1 MSVPDVEYEDEA
13 MAYWNTIDDLWIA
26 LGYDLPCVDDGN
38 GGGTPITIAG
48 NTYVQ
53 ALKDYLGTSEQCF
66 DYTAVPYRSTQL
78 QKTYWDCACG
88 PAALAWIYRGLY
100 DEYPPLN
107 GEYLPVHGDAR
118 QQFFIPCIE
127 DISYYDYNLNY
138 LSNWPAWDYLDV
150 RQEYINRS
158 MQADNGLTENFFN
171 HCHFFKKTNG
181 NWGGFMLP
189 VRLRTTFYEATNHAY
204 TVGSDCSALTAVD
217 NIYHN
222 NLPVLIL
229 WTGLEHFLIAY
240 GYGGITTSSYNVERK
255 NLYFLIMDNGYKIS
269 NNYYKPYWRAYQPCE
284 YYYCVM
290 QNS

>member
-78 QKTYWDCACG
+78 QKTRWKGACG

-100 DEYPPLN
+100 SEYPPQN
-107 GEYLPVHGDAR
+107 GDYLPIHGDSPRLYFAVSNYYGVSYYCYRLEYLDNWSA
-118 QQFFIPCIE
+118 
-127 DISYYDYNLNY
+127 DSYI
-138 LSNWPAWDYLDV
+138 AV
-150 RQEYINRS
+150 REEYIQRS
-158 MQADNGLTENFFN
+158 MDVDNGLTSNFYT
-171 HCHFFKKTNG
+171 HCHFVKTLDG
-181 NWGGFMLP
+181 WQSFILP
-189 VRLRTTFYEATNHAY
+189 YRLGTTFSNATNNVY
-204 TVGSDCSALTAVD
+204 TVVEYASALTAAE
-217 NIYHN
+217 NIYYN

-229 WTGLEHFLIAY
+229 WTGLEHYLIAY
-240 GYGGITTSSYNVERK
+240 GYGGITTSGHNIEKK
-255 NLYFLIMDNGYKIS
+255 NLYFLITDNGYKIS
-269 NNYYKPYWRAYQPCE
+269 DNDYRPYWRAYRPCE
-284 YYYCVM
+284 YYHCVIH
-290 QNS
+290 N

>member
-100 DEYPPLN
+100 DEYPPIN
-107 GEYLPVHGDAR
+107 GEYLPIHGDSSGPHFWATNYGTSLY
-118 QQFFIPCIE
+118 FFGLGV
-127 DISYYDYNLNY
+127 LNNMHG
-138 LSNWPAWDYLDV
+138 LTCNEV
-150 RQEYINRS
+150 RERYVS
-158 MQADNGLTENFFN
+158 MSSEVDNGLTAVFF
-171 HCHFFKKTNG
+171 HRCL
-181 NWGGFMLP
+181 FMWLLGSWQGAMP
-189 VRLRTTFYEATNHAY
+189 SCNLAEAFSAATNDVY
-204 TVGSDCSALTAVD
+204 TVAGDCSALTAAD
-217 NIYHN
+217 NIYN
-222 NLPVLIL
+222 NLPVLIIR
-229 WTGLEHFLIAY
+229 TGRDHYLIAY
-240 GYGGITTSSYNVERK
+240 GYGGITTSGYNVERK
-255 NLYFLIMDNGYKIS
+255 NLYFLIMDNGYTIS
-269 NNYYKPYWRAYQPCE
+269 NNNYKPYWRAYRPCE
-284 YYYCVM
+284 YYHRIM
-290 QNS
+290 HN